1 MKGRGKPEDDKWFHI
16 WQILRE
22 QKLGVLIIGEAHL
35 DDSYKENIDTLF
47 KRAMRLEFTP
57 DEEAPTARA
66 GLAFVLN
73 RNTVEADD
81 ITTKVVVPG
90 RAMLLKMRNVDGKN
104 LSILGVYAPNRPYQ
118 NANFWKEIERWCR
131 AHPRDKPDIIGGDTN
146 FVEDAMDRLPSHP
159 DSKAAVEAFEDLKSF
174 LGLEDGWRKT
184 HPTTRAYTYLQSPAQ
199 GGAQSRIDRLY
210 IKRNLFEDSFEW
222 DIQAVGIETDHRM
235 VTMRLTSEDAPT
247 IGHGRWVWPA
257 HVIRDKKLAKLIH
270 EEGLRLLEEM
280 TSVLEAEA
288 NGQRN
293 PNHNVQTLWVK
304 FKTKIIEAARE
315 RAK

>member
-1 MKGRGKPEDDKWFHI
+1 KWFHI

-90 RAMLLKMRNVDGKN
+90 RAMLLKMKNVDGKN

-146 FVEDAMDRLPSHP
+146 FVEDAMDRLP
-159 DSKAAVEAFEDLKSF
+159 
-174 LGLEDGWRKT
+174 
-184 HPTTRAYTYLQSPAQ
+184 
-199 GGAQSRIDRLY
+199 
-210 IKRNLFEDSFEW
+210 
-222 DIQAVGIETDHRM
+222 
-235 VTMRLTSEDAPT
+235 
-247 IGHGRWVWPA
+247 
-257 HVIRDKKLAKLIH
+257 
-270 EEGLRLLEEM
+270 
-280 TSVLEAEA
+280 
-288 NGQRN
+288 
-293 PNHNVQTLWVK
+293 
-304 FKTKIIEAARE
+304 
-315 RAK
+315 